1 MKRLALRVAAIS
13 LASDAVFG
21 VLMPAALYKL
31 NRDGQ
36 LPMTPF
42 GFRAYSGPFEQ
53 LGNRGFTALG
63 LALMGVTAANVAA
76 GILLW
81 RDDPR
86 GAPIALA
93 AAPASFALAFG
104 FALPFLIVPVPIRA
118 ALIAWARRDLR

>member
-36 LPMTPF
+36 LPLTPF
-42 GFRAYSGPFEQ
+42 GFRAYSGPFER

-63 LALMGVTAANVAA
+63 LALMVSPPRTWSRASACGEMTRAAHP
-76 GILLW
+76 LHSPLPLRHLHW
-81 RDDPR
+81 P
-86 GAPIALA
+86 
-93 AAPASFALAFG
+93 PASLCHS
-104 FALPFLIVPVPIRA
+104 
-118 ALIAWARRDLR
+118 